1 MNTSIQKTMTTKN
14 LLKMTSRRRSIT
26 IGIIILLFGLTG
38 ILLFARSTDLGSV
51 STFGLNSGGSSAVS
65 IPDLVIPS
73 FWTTIVLSILLL
85 LLGLYQLIKG
95 FGENTNKI
103 LGVGIFLFIVVF
115 LVWATREKSLNLTGL
130 LRLSAVQALP
140 LVLGALS
147 GILSERAGVV
157 NIAIEGLMLI
167 ACLVSV
173 LVSSLTG
180 SLWLGLLAA
189 LIASGL
195 LAMAH
200 AVLCIKYKMDQ
211 IISGMVI
218 NIFSTGITGFVSIKF
233 LVNFPNLNQSP
244 LFPNIS
250 IPGLANIPILGP
262 IFFNQNIFFYL
273 TAILLVVINF
283 ALYKTRWGLR
293 TRMVGEQPR
302 AADTLGIKVERT
314 RYIAVLL
321 SGLIAGLAGAYLT
334 LGAVGRFNRLM
345 TAGRGFIGL
354 AAMIFGNWN
363 PFGALGASLIFGF
376 TSSLESKLTILQ
388 VPIPSQFLL
397 MAPYIATMI
406 ILVGV
411 VGSVTAPEADGQ
423 PYDKE

>member
-1 MNTSIQKTMTTKN
+1 MNTSLKKPLITKKLLAMSSRQRKITM
-14 LLKMTSRRRSIT
+14 
-26 IGIIILLFGLTG
+26 GIIITLLALTG
-38 ILLFARSTDLGSV
+38 LILFTRGTNLDTV
-51 STFGLNSGGSSAVS
+51 STFGLNSGGAATVQV
-65 IPDLVIPS
+65 PDLVIPS
-73 FWTTIVLSILLL
+73 FWTIVVLSCFLL
-85 LLGLYQLIKG
+85 LLGLTQSIKG
-95 FGENTNKI
+95 FGSHTNKI
-103 LGVGIFLFIVVF
+103 LGVGIFIFVVVF

-173 LVSSLTG
+173 MVSSLTG
-180 SLWLGLLAA
+180 NLWLGLFAA
-189 LIASGL
+189 LIASAL
-195 LAMAH
+195 LAMVH
-200 AVLCIKYKMDQ
+200 AILCIKYKMDQ

-218 NIFSTGITGFVSIKF
+218 NIFSTGITGFISIKF
-233 LVNFPNLNQSP
+233 LVNFPDLNQSP
-244 LFPNIS
+244 LFPNMA
-250 IPGLANIPILGP
+250 IPGLANLPILGP

-293 TRMVGEQPR
+293 TRMVGEQPK

-314 RYIAVLL
+314 RYIAVLF

-376 TSSLESKLTILQ
+376 TSSLESKLTILK

-397 MAPYIATMI
+397 MAPYIVTMI